1 MSRYKET
8 SPVFT
13 VGHIVNDKM
22 PLDPR
27 AVHIYTDGSCYRNP
41 GGSSGCAAIVQYPEH
56 LGRGDEQIVDFGCS
70 ESSNNRME
78 LLACIQALKWIRCN
92 SPWPGVS
99 RVQIVTD
106 SRYVKDNIIRA
117 PSWRKNDW
125 RNQYGEPIENRDLW
139 KEFLSSHQKVG
150 TIVHFEWT
158 AGKKTPILKTIDR
171 AAKSAAKRGGTD
183 VDRGYKPGLVARS
196 LFRGA
201 ATRFPACGQV
211 AVIRPY
217 RQSPI
222 RKTERKVRFD
232 VFAEETDTY
241 TASCYALA
249 SPSIADQLHRQHG
262 YRVRFND
269 DPNYPQIIEII
280 EEVAI
285 PNRVNP

>member
-1 MSRYKET
+1 
-8 SPVFT
+8 
-13 VGHIVNDKM
+13 VNDKM

-56 LGRGDEQIVDFGCS
+56 LGQGDEQIVDFGCS

-78 LLACIQALKWIRCN
+78 LLACIQALKWIRKN
-92 SPWPGVS
+92 SPWPDVS
-99 RVQIVTD
+99 YVQIVTD
-106 SRYVKDNIIRA
+106 SRYVTDNIIRV
-117 PSWRKNDW
+117 PSWRKNGW
-125 RNQYGEPIENRDLW
+125 RNQFGEPIENRDLW

-158 AGKKTPILKTIDR
+158 AGKKTPILKAIDR
-171 AAKSAAKRGGTD
+171 AAKVAAKRGGQDT
-183 VDRGYKPGLVARS
+183 DRGFRPGIVAKSLVK
-196 LFRGA
+196 GT
-201 ATRFPACGQV
+201 ATRFPANGQL

-217 RQSPI
+217 K
-222 RKTERKVRFD
+222 KTLVGKSENKVRFD
-232 VFAEETDTY
+232 VFSENSGTY
-241 TASCYALA
+241 TQSCYAFA
-249 SPSIADQLHRQHG
+249 SPALAAELHRQHG

-269 DPNYPQIIEII
+269 SPNYPQIIEIV